1 MDYKDIEID
10 KKEFVKQTHEQI
22 RKTDKYIEVSL
33 VIGKDVKEVMPMIT
47 VNNVGDFEI
56 AKMICGLQSCSKILA
71 QENPIAYIISKA
83 FNTKEEKF

>member
-10 KKEFVKQTHEQI
+10 KRELVKQTHEQI

-33 VIGKDVKEVMPMIT
+33 VIGKDAKEVMPMIK
-47 VNNVGDFEI
+47 VNNVSDFEI
-56 AKMICGLQSCSKILA
+56 AEMICGLQSCIKILA
-71 QENPIAYIISKA
+71 NENPIAYIMSKA